1 MTQIRI
7 IVVIASFICVLMLM
21 PTATAHGG
29 SALFG
34 APSWILLI
42 GSVLGLW
49 VIIGGGVIL
58 IDRLLRDILGSQ

>member
-1 MTQIRI
+1 
-7 IVVIASFICVLMLM
+7 MLM
-21 PTATAHGG
+21 STATAHGG
-29 SALFG
+29 SASIG

>member
-7 IVVIASFICVLMLM
+7 IVVIASFICVLMLI

-29 SALFG
+29 SALIG
-34 APSWILLI
+34 TPGWILLI